1 MSLEYTLLGLLRR
14 KPRTGYELSKIV
26 ARTTNFYWTATRTQV
41 YQSLKRMADRDWIEM
56 ETIPQVGK
64 PSRQVYHLQPSGDE
78 AFHQWLRRDPDKPVI
93 KQPLLVQLYFMD
105 CLEKEEVLDKIN
117 ADMLVHI
124 QRLNEYHE
132 YEKNITRSK
141 RPSKEKLADYLPLM
155 AGIDFEE
162 MQIKWCAKAIKM
174 VEGLD

>member
-41 YQSLKRMADRDWIEM
+41 YQSLKRMAERQWIEM

-64 PSRQVYHLQPSGDE
+64 PSRQVYHLCPSGDE
-78 AFHQWLRRDPDKPVI
+78 AFFAWLKREPEKPVM

-105 CLEKEEVLDKIN
+105 CLEKEEVLDKLGAELKI
-117 ADMLVHI
+117 HTR
-124 QRLNEYHE
+124 RLQEYRE
-132 YEKNITRSK
+132 YEKSIAQGQGV
-141 RPSKEKLADYLPLM
+141 SKEKLANYLPLL

-162 MQIKWCAKAIKM
+162 MQIAWCNKALAM
-174 VEGLD
+174 VEKL